1 VRILEYD
8 KIKTAVGYCV
18 LSTKYQT
25 YLNGQFPNSCTSFIM
40 VDYLITLID
49 YFTEI
54 ASVWKYQTR
63 LAALPKYYLP
73 SMKTLLSAF
82 SKSIS
87 VPKFGLIF
95 LKIWN
100 LFHLMHL

>member
-40 VDYLITLID
+40 VDYLITLTALLRSHQFGNIKQD
-49 YFTEI
+49 LLLCRNTI
-54 ASVWKYQTR
+54 CPAWKRCCQ
-63 LAALPKYYLP
+63 
-73 SMKTLLSAF
+73 LS
-82 SKSIS
+82 
-87 VPKFGLIF
+87 L
-95 LKIWN
+95 
-100 LFHLMHL
+100 